1 MAERR
6 SKSTRGPQPSLPHGA
21 PWGNLRSHPAQTK
34 EMLKSPAW
42 ADLLADLRDW
52 RGKQVQNLIHG
63 HPDAQELGKIQGVIT
78 FIDILSNLSF

>member
-1 MAERR
+1 
-6 SKSTRGPQPSLPHGA
+6 
-21 PWGNLRSHPAQTK
+21 
-34 EMLKSPAW
+34 MLKSPAW
-42 ADLLADLRDW
+42 QDLKADLQEW